1 MQKNTRYVITAAIA
15 ALTSG
20 GMLAATT
27 AQAAGAVV
35 CAEQERCYG
44 IAKAGKNDCATSSSG
59 CSGSAKQD
67 NLKDAWIYVPKG
79 TCQKVAG
86 GMLAQPETKK
96 K

>member
-1 MQKNTRYVITAAIA
+1 MKNTRTVITAAIA

-20 GMLAATT
+20 GILVSTT

-67 NLKDAWIYVPKG
+67 SQKDAWVYVPKG
-79 TCQKVAG
+79 MCLKVAG
-86 GMLAQPETKK
+86 GALAKPEVKK

>member
-1 MQKNTRYVITAAIA
+1 MQNTRYVITPPSPRSPAAA
-15 ALTSG
+15 YWPPPRHRPPAPWYAPNRNAVTALPRP
-20 GMLAATT
+20 ARTT
-27 AQAAGAVV
+27 VQ
-35 CAEQERCYG
+35 RP
-44 IAKAGKNDCATSSSG
+44 SSA

-86 GMLAQPETKK
+86 GTLAQSDTKK

>member
-1 MQKNTRYVITAAIA
+1 MQNTRYVITAAIA

-20 GMLAATT
+20 GILASTT

-44 IAKAGKNDCATSSSG
+44 VAKAGKNDCATSSSG

-86 GMLAQPETKK
+86 GTLAQPETKK